1 MPVGQL
7 IFPQLLNNFPPSVE
21 PEILLS
27 CGVRPPLDLTLN
39 QLISDYKFTTY
50 LKYIL
55 ILSSPF
61 CISLLRVILEFPK
74 KLPAKVASN
83 LQGNYIRITVTDLT
97 REHLSGLEFLTCCVM
112 FSGKISAAS
121 KICGV
126 REKGNKYDIRTAS
139 I

>member
-1 MPVGQL
+1 VPLRQL
-7 IFPQLLNNFPPSVE
+7 IFPQLLNNFPPSVG

-27 CGVRPPLDLTLN
+27 CGVRPPLDLTEPYESSPCLH
-39 QLISDYKFTTY
+39 LTY
-50 LKYIL
+50 LRYIL

-121 KICGV
+121 EICGV
-126 REKGNKYDIRTAS
+126 REKGNKYHIRTAS